1 MSRGALATLELLSC
15 KLVGKLQ
22 RVVLSIPES
31 EVMSCQ
37 TRSAQSVRLMAEQPR
52 YCRGSGRHAKV

>member
-1 MSRGALATLELLSC
+1 MGRGALASLKLLSR
-15 KLVGKLQ
+15 KLVGRLET
-22 RVVLSIPES
+22 VVLSIPES

-52 YCRGSGRHAKV
+52 YCRGSGRHVKV